1 MALSL
6 VDGNLA
12 WQSVKIALMNANPA
26 AQAAFGELKK
36 YLAQQKGNP
45 QLQFKAFTEANC
57 DAAGGTAILDAAHT
71 LYGVYVKKLASGT
84 DNFFW
89 VYDDATND
97 GTAGDARV
105 CLALLV
111 ASQEAFA
118 VYPNGLAMGT
128 GAVVTQYATDALGA
142 SDGSDGGDG
151 FVLVGAA

>member
-12 WQSVKIALMNANPA
+12 WQLVKIRLANANPV
-26 AQAAFGELKK
+26 AQTAFAELKK
-36 YLAQQKGNP
+36 YLAQQKSNP
-45 QLQFKAFTEANC
+45 QLQFKAFTEADC
-57 DAAGGTAILDAAHT
+57 DAAGGTAILDAACK
-71 LYGVYVKKLASGT
+71 LYGVYIKKLASAT

-105 CLALLV
+105 CLALLQ
-111 ASQEAFA
+111 ASEQAFA
-118 VYPNGLAMGT
+118 VYPEGLPMAAGV
-128 GAVVTQYATDALGA
+128 VVTQYATDALGA

>member
-12 WQSVKIALMNANPA
+12 WQNVKIALMNAHPA
-26 AQAAFGELKK
+26 AQNAFAELKK

-45 QLQFKAFTEANC
+45 QLQYKAFSEADC
-57 DAAGGTAILDAAHT
+57 DAAGGTAILDAANT
-71 LYGVYVKKLASGT
+71 LYGVYVKKENSAT

-97 GTAGDARV
+97 GTAADARV
-105 CLALLV
+105 CLSLLV
-111 ASQEAFA
+111 ANQEAFA
-118 VYPNGLAMGT
+118 VYPQGLAMAAGV
-128 GAVVTQYATDALGA
+128 VVTQYATDALGA
-142 SDGSDGGDG
+142 VDGSNGGGG